1 MENTAYFRG
10 LLDRSIFWE
19 HVNGCPTLLID
30 SEPAMVVV
38 KNSVGRL
45 VIYLHWKSR
54 LMLTD
59 RRTHEY

>member
-1 MENTAYFRG
+1 MKGTAYYRG

-19 HVNGCPTLLID
+19 YVNGCPTLLID

-45 VIYLHWKSR
+45 VIYLHWKS
-54 LMLTD
+54 LEMK
-59 RRTHEY
+59 